1 MLFEASIKDQVLIK
15 DVRDL
20 LGERQFHAR
29 LLDETGRKE
38 LASCDGEVT
47 LDDKLPSRCWS
58 DGPRSDHAGTTR
70 ELKVRAT
77 VAPPP
82 SRIKEVALIFGRK
95 ADFDKAVAD
104 NRSFKAK
111 PEDAQ
116 GREWSAT
123 LPVPPDAPA
132 NLVVTARFTT
142 GVGLKDFA
150 YQEVAVVDPP
160 SPDGHEG
167 GRRRRQPRR
176 HHRDREGRG
185 PAPARLERS
194 CCSIPCSMPGKRA
207 RARLQETD
215 EKGALLPSPNLE
227 PKLYQ
232 IFCISR
238 TESTTGR

>member
-1 MLFEASIKDQVLIK
+1 M
-15 DVRDL
+15 
-20 LGERQFHAR
+20 
-29 LLDETGRKE
+29 
-38 LASCDGEVT
+38 
-47 LDDKLPSRCWS
+47 
-58 DGPRSDHAGTTR
+58 
-70 ELKVRAT
+70 RAT

-104 NRSFKAK
+104 NRAFKAK

-160 SPDGHEG
+160 KPEEMKAAAAAASLSTLKGIVTEG
-167 GRRRRQPRR
+167 
-176 HHRDREGRG
+176 DRPQRG
-185 PAPARLERS
+185 LKVLLCDPMP
-194 CCSIPCSMPGKRA
+194 MPGKSPISGDQGHRREEADYAFTGHRA
-207 RARLQETD
+207 EEYLIYLQEARRGQQPGT
-215 EKGALLPSPNLE
+215 ST
-227 PKLYQ
+227 
-232 IFCISR
+232 SR
-238 TESTTGR
+238 